1 MAKNQKDLGNKACD
15 TGDTDSL
22 KNDIDKDLPRGS
34 TGEEEPTDSKDNL
47 GETNDVEIKGEEQV
61 AVEDK
66 EKGESETPPKGDKP
80 GTEDQAVKEKSLKRL
95 KPDEKYE
102 KKGRLEETS
111 EVGTQILP
119 KTPPVKN
126 GHDGVQYQKS
136 DNDEIQKRKRN

>member
-22 KNDIDKDLPRGS
+22 KNDKDKVLPRGS
-34 TGEEEPTDSKDNL
+34 TDEVKPANSKDNP
-47 GETNDVEIKGEEQV
+47 GETKDVDIEGEEQET
-61 AVEDK
+61 VEEK
-66 EKGESETPPKGDKP
+66 EKEESETPPKGDKP
-80 GTEDQAVKEKSLKRL
+80 GTEDQADKEKSLKRL
-95 KPDEKYE
+95 KPDEKFE

-126 GHDGVQYQKS
+126 GQ
-136 DNDEIQKRKRN
+136 NC